1 MKKIVSLL
9 IMSISLFGCGQDA
22 IEEFTP
28 EEIKVIVSSTS
39 DVIEST
45 LSDAVSTNDFI
56 DPNDILTPILAMEG
70 VTSAEISPSGS
81 VLRIQLEDGSFINK
95 LLITRDDERWFMDS
109 DVNETPL
116 PNQSQLVSTKNT
128 PDIILPTGSQKA
140 IILAPFQKEF
150 KSEIQAISL
159 GLKLIGYEVK
169 TFENEKASFDKFRG
183 DSLRQYNIVIILSHG
198 SGEMQRRLASGWT
211 PVTEIITGTKW
222 NKEILNSL
230 CQKERET
237 LFEAFQNND
246 SYFALNPLW
255 LRATTTGSFKNTYV
269 MISACQS
276 SMIDSGVGSLSEAF
290 LDLGV
295 EGFNGFDDNI
305 NNFLAKLMELGMVTN
320 FASGKAFDIASL
332 HTRENNALISST
344 VRLLIKKENKKQA
357 NAELFDDIQRTANVP
372 FYLVPPE
379 GYQLL
384 PSVSISSIN
393 NITGSTATC
402 SCEVTYVSVYPVT
415 TRGVCWSTS
424 VNPTTSNSK
433 TTDGEGLGPYTSN
446 ITGLSP
452 NTTYYVRAYATN
464 SLGTAYDEEQRTFT
478 TNAEAT
484 TPSVTTGDVTD
495 ITTTTASCSGNV
507 TSDGGAAIIA
517 SGVCWSTSENPTVAN
532 SKTTDGADLGPY
544 TSHITGLSPNTTYYV
559 RAYATNS
566 QGTAYGVQR
575 TFRTL
580 TASDIEYGSFTD
592 SRDGIVY
599 KTVTIGEQV
608 WMAEN
613 LAYLPSVVGPATESY
628 TDPYYYVYGYDG
640 TSVATAKATTNYT
653 TYGVLYNWPAA
664 MAGAASSDANPSNVK
679 GICPSGW
686 HLPSDAEWTQME
698 NYLIANGYN
707 YDGTTTGDKIAIS
720 LASANGWSSSPN
732 TGAIGND
739 NAAYDAYRNKSGFT
753 ALPGG
758 YRSHNGSFLGFGI
771 GGLWW
776 SSTQSTTNTAW
787 DRRLDCNYSVV
798 SRLGN
803 SKEFGFSVR
812 CVRD

>member
-433 TTDGEGLGPYTSN
+433 TTDGEGPGPYTSN

-464 SLGTAYDEEQRTFT
+464 SLGTAYD
-478 TNAEAT
+478 
-484 TPSVTTGDVTD
+484 
-495 ITTTTASCSGNV
+495 
-507 TSDGGAAIIA
+507 
-517 SGVCWSTSENPTVAN
+517 
-532 SKTTDGADLGPY
+532 
-544 TSHITGLSPNTTYYV
+544 
-559 RAYATNS
+559 
-566 QGTAYGVQR
+566 
-575 TFRTL
+575 
-580 TASDIEYGSFTD
+580 
-592 SRDGIVY
+592 
-599 KTVTIGEQV
+599 
-608 WMAEN
+608 
-613 LAYLPSVVGPATESY
+613 
-628 TDPYYYVYGYDG
+628 
-640 TSVATAKATTNYT
+640 
-653 TYGVLYNWPAA
+653 
-664 MAGAASSDANPSNVK
+664 
-679 GICPSGW
+679 
-686 HLPSDAEWTQME
+686 
-698 NYLIANGYN
+698 
-707 YDGTTTGDKIAIS
+707 
-720 LASANGWSSSPN
+720 
-732 TGAIGND
+732 
-739 NAAYDAYRNKSGFT
+739 
-753 ALPGG
+753 
-758 YRSHNGSFLGFGI
+758 
-771 GGLWW
+771 
-776 SSTQSTTNTAW
+776 
-787 DRRLDCNYSVV
+787 
-798 SRLGN
+798 
-803 SKEFGFSVR
+803 
-812 CVRD
+812 